1 MNLGQVTYASLA
13 QLSVTGAADQQVK
26 DRAIGQL
33 DIFSSAFWTN
43 PSFAVSMCRL
53 KDDSTQIYYSQ
64 TGGRT
69 QTKIFSPP
77 RSMDVLFNMYV
88 VMDLPGLIETVSYTL
103 VEDNIAV
110 TQTQELLNY
119 SGIDGMWKNGYIVGE
134 RLISGHS
141 SAERQSKTRSADT
154 SQTIP
159 DEEIQ
164 YLINNTQGDREAA
177 EYAKSAFIVE
187 GKDDNYYTYVNGGT
201 IFDENSGNATIPEG
215 KCRWIEVFPEG
226 FGPLTGCAKYFS
238 YRADG
243 SVARYQNRV
252 AQLMVDEVQ
261 MTVGGQPL
269 DTITSMWMYIH
280 EEIHGIPGR
289 RKFEQ
294 IGGVK
299 NFDATERS
307 GTTQPT
313 KDITCDLENQSQIHR
328 RLYCQIPF
336 FWCGGKLDRALKIIG
351 MQNHRTEFKVTTKD
365 LGDCIYSPDTAT
377 KCFHIRLTESNSDNK
392 NKYVPAQ
399 AINPGS
405 NYVNWIGP
413 DSRGVS
419 PTEKFDITVGDEK
432 RSRYG
437 TEVVSL
443 TKSVNDEGS
452 ISFSKG
458 VPQIVFK
465 VQARAGEL
473 VQTGAGRQNMEE
485 VRQRASGDPQ
495 GDLIRLGNNSPTNR
509 DLSSAEGAAY
519 FTTDFHGVFL
529 NTEKRNEYLNLDEQI
544 LFEQT
549 LTDSDITSST
559 GATRTKTLTFQN
571 AVYEISAAVV
581 NENEEAKDGW
591 GIGGT
596 DPDPVTGM
604 RDDMLQTMEFTLAAT
619 PRTQP
624 KLEGQFYRHVTQ
636 YMTADTM
643 SKKKGLYFWPLYDKK
658 ELNNIRLVSGYINC
672 SKVDDLK
679 LKHKPTGDASAKNQN
694 IQLFAKSYNL
704 LHIKNGLVGKLFQ

>member
-1 MNLGQVTYASLA
+1 
-13 QLSVTGAADQQVK
+13 
-26 DRAIGQL
+26 
-33 DIFSSAFWTN
+33 
-43 PSFAVSMCRL
+43 
-53 KDDSTQIYYSQ
+53 
-64 TGGRT
+64 
-69 QTKIFSPP
+69 
-77 RSMDVLFNMYV
+77 MDVLFNMYV
-88 VMDLPGLIETVSYTL
+88 VMDIPGLIETVSYTL
-103 VEDNIAV
+103 QIREGNQTTTIE
-110 TQTQELLNY
+110 QTQELLNY
-119 SGIDGMWKNGYIVGE
+119 SGIDGMWKNGYGVDG
-134 RLISGHS
+134 RLITGHS
-141 SAERQSKTRSADT
+141 PTERATGRRTNAPNQEISE
-154 SQTIP
+154 
-159 DEEIQ
+159 DELS
-164 YLINNTQGDREAA
+164 YLSNNTPGDREAS
-177 EYAKSAFIVE
+177 EWSDSSFIVE
-187 GKDDNYYTYVNGGT
+187 SGGRYYTWTNGGT
-201 IFDENSGNATIPEG
+201 DYDINGPLNDNIPSGA
-215 KCRWIEVFPEG
+215 CRWIEVFG
-226 FGPLTGCAKYFS
+226 KGMGPLTGCAKYFS

-252 AQLMVDEVQ
+252 AQLLVDEVQ
-261 MTVGGQPL
+261 MSVGGQPL

-280 EEIHGIPGR
+280 EEIHGTPGR
-289 RKFEQ
+289 RQFEQ

-307 GTTQPT
+307 GRVQPRMDTT
-313 KDITCDLENQSQIHR
+313 CHLENQSQIHR

-336 FWCGGKLDRALKIIG
+336 FWCGGRLDRALKIIG
-351 MQNHRTEFKVTTKD
+351 MQNHRTEFKVTAKD
-365 LGDCIYSPDTAT
+365 LGDCIYSPDTNT
-377 KCFHIRLTESNSDNK
+377 KCYHIRLTKSAEQQNGERIVTSPI
-392 NKYVPAQ
+392 VP
-399 AINPGS
+399 GD
-405 NYVNWIGP
+405 YYENWIGP
-413 DSRGVS
+413 DSRGTS
-419 PTEKFDITVGDEK
+419 PVVVGDSGE
-432 RSRYG
+432 YG
-437 TEVVSL
+437 TEVASL
-443 TKSVNDEGS
+443 IKDVDNSEFTTSPMDN
-452 ISFSKG
+452 
-458 VPQIVFK
+458 VFK

-473 VQTGAGRQNMEE
+473 VNTAAGQQNMNE

-495 GDLIRLGNNSPTNR
+495 GDLIRLGNNSPANR
-509 DLSSAEGAAY
+509 DLSSVEGGAY

-549 LTDSDITSST
+549 LTDSDITSS

-581 NENEEAKDGW
+581 NEHEEAKDGW

-624 KLEGQFYRHVTQ
+624 KLEGQFYRQITQ

-679 LKHKPTGDASAKNQN
+679 LKHKPTEDDSAKGQN